1 VRIGLLGTRGIPNKY
16 GGFEEFAEKIT
27 EHWVNEGHE
36 VIVYCESG
44 DESFEDVLPNGVKRV
59 FIKTFQRSLKGF
71 YLFLYDYQSTKDA
84 VRRNCDVIYHAGYQ
98 SAAFGNWFLREKLA
112 GRLVYNMDGL
122 EWMRSKW
129 SKPIQII
136 TKYFEKQ
143 AAKSGALLVADNKGI
158 QDYLNSKYNVSSEL
172 IAYGADKVENLE
184 PEYLKEYG
192 LHPRTYNILV
202 ARFEPENNLEA
213 VIRAH
218 IKAEQHLIVIANNTT
233 AHYKELSQLM
243 DTSEFI
249 NFLGPV
255 YNKEMLNTL
264 RAFSKYYFHGH
275 TVGGTNPS
283 LLEAMACKCNIL
295 AHDNTFNRD
304 VLKENGYYW
313 KDSESIVNLLSKT
326 SNLEF
331 NNEKQLNYL
340 ESNYSWKQVA
350 LDHIKVFNSLKE

>member
-1 VRIGLLGTRGIPNKY
+1 MRIGLLGTRGIPNKY
-16 GGFEEFAEKIT
+16 GGFEEFAEKVT
-27 EHWVNEGHE
+27 EHWVIEGHE

-84 VRRNCDVIYHAGYQ
+84 VRRKCDVIYHAGYQ
-98 SAAFGNWFLREKLA
+98 SAALGNWILGKKLK

-122 EWMRSKW
+122 EWRRSKW
-129 SKPIQII
+129 SKSIQII

-158 QDYLNSKYNVSSEL
+158 QEYLYSNYNVSSEL

-184 PEYLKEYG
+184 PEYLKEYS

-218 IKAEQHLIVIANNTT
+218 IMAEQHLIVIANNTT

-249 NFLGPV
+249 NFLGPI

-295 AHDNTFNRD
+295 AHDNAFNRD

-313 KDSESIVNLLSKT
+313 KDSESIVNLLSKP

-331 NNEKQLNYL
+331 DNEKQLIYL

-350 LDHIKVFNSLKE
+350 LDHIKAFKSLKE